1 VEEDSLEL
9 RDLFTARADNVLQPL
24 LRYCQYEYREAG
36 GTVVEEDSPRQENSK
51 QLSSSGTGGG
61 AVQFRGKNLPV
72 ENKHLRVLFLKLEG
86 LLTDAPRSD
95 DKFMSVLSIYDD
107 AISIVSS
114 DLVNVQSMKAG
125 PAVNAKKA
133 EMEGLLGY
141 AKHAKLKLL
150 MRRNEEM
157 VNDLLKESPEAY
169 ADIAHLYDALLQDA
183 RAVCSLPGPD
193 FEDEFILEANANLLR
208 LRALRCYYAGKLYAS
223 SNKPEE
229 GLALLKQATLL
240 TSRASEEIAACED
253 MEFGDEFLDALEVLR
268 LDIAGAVC
276 RVKAQAYML
285 RREANGG
292 ASTSSRSLLLRLDEF
307 DGGKVL
313 ADVPLAPI
321 PIPCKPAF
329 FDVAWNYASAL
340 PVDELQKHIDE
351 HGEQKSKGLLGWFR
365 G

>member
-1 VEEDSLEL
+1 MH
-9 RDLFTARADNVLQPL
+9 DLFTARADNVLQPL

-36 GTVVEEDSPRQENSK
+36 GTVVEEDSPQQESSK
-51 QLSSSGTGGG
+51 QLSSTGGG
-61 AVQFRGKNLPV
+61 AVQFRGKDLPV
-72 ENKHLRVLFLKLEG
+72 ENKQLRVLLIKLEG
-86 LLTDAPRSD
+86 LLTDALKSD

-107 AISIVSS
+107 AVAIVSA
-114 DLVNVQSMKAG
+114 DLANVQSMKAG
-125 PAVNAKKA
+125 PAVNARKA

-141 AKHAKLKLL
+141 AKHSKLKLL

-157 VNDLLKESPEAY
+157 VNDLLRETPTAY
-169 ADIAHLYDALLQDA
+169 ADISHLYDALLQDA

-193 FEDEFILEANANLLR
+193 FEDEFILEANANVLR
-208 LRALRCYYAGKLYAS
+208 LRALRCYYAGQLYAC
-223 SNKPEE
+223 SNKPAE

-240 TSRASEEIAACED
+240 TTRASEEIAACED
-253 MEFGDEFLDALEVLR
+253 MEHGDEYLDALEVLR
-268 LDIAGAVC
+268 FDIAGAVC

-285 RREANGG
+285 CQGSNVG
-292 ASTSSRSLLLRLDEF
+292 ASRSSRSLLLRLDEF

-313 ADVPLAPI
+313 ADVPPAPI

-329 FDVAWNYASAL
+329 FDLAWNYAGAF

-351 HGEQKSKGLLGWFR
+351 HGEQKSQSFLGWFR